1 MRNMKGLE
9 KGLVC
14 LFRALAGNFDS
25 KPVTKMFSCC
35 FRHSDQKLLIF
46 SQKNIPFVVLVIF
59 VVLGRPRKLFPLL
72 LALVPHP
79 GTQPNEAA
87 FSPIVH

>member
-1 MRNMKGLE
+1 MRNMEGLG

-14 LFRALAGNFDS
+14 LYRALAGNFES
-25 KPVTKMFSCC
+25 KPVNKMFSCC
-35 FRHSDQKLLIF
+35 SRHSDHKLLTF
-46 SQKNIPFVVLVIF
+46 SQKSIPFVVLVIF
-59 VVLGRPRKLFPLL
+59 VVLGKPRKLFPLL

-87 FSPIVH
+87 FSLIVH